1 MRHRAAFLTI
11 AAALLAASVLFHLS
25 IGAISIPIGTVLS
38 AFVRFDP
45 QDYAQ
50 NVVLYQ
56 RLPRALIAIYV
67 GALLASSGF
76 VLQGLT
82 RNPLASPATLGISA
96 GAAAFVVGGV
106 MLFELGLETQGLAA
120 LAGAIIGFLASLT
133 MARFAGLSRDPRG
146 LSLILSGA
154 LVSMLLIGLANALLL
169 SDPSRRADLLSW
181 ISGNINHV
189 YADRLFSVW
198 WLGAISLGLLFALA
212 RPLTLMSLGREQAA
226 SAGVNVD
233 FVTRLS
239 LAAVMVGSGSAV
251 AICGPIGFVG
261 LVVPHL
267 VRPFVGQDQR
277 LGLPACAMTGAI
289 ACLLADIAA
298 REAFQPFVLNTGILL
313 DLLGGLAFLLIV
325 KRFYLNGGEAV
336 R

>member
-1 MRHRAAFLTI
+1 MRHRGAFLI
-11 AAALLAASVLFHLS
+11 SAAVLLVVTLFLNLS
-25 IGAISIPIGTVLS
+25 LGAIVIPTSTILS
-38 AFVRFDP
+38 AFLSFDR

-56 RLPRALIAIYV
+56 RLPRALIALYV
-67 GALLASSGF
+67 GALFASSGS

-106 MLFELGLETQGLAA
+106 MLFDFGLEAQGFAA
-120 LAGAIIGFLASLT
+120 LAGAILGFLASLT

-198 WLGAISLGLLFALA
+198 WLGAVSLGLLFALA

-233 FVTRLS
+233 LVTRLS

-277 LGLPACAMTGAI
+277 LGLPACALTGAI
-289 ACLLADIAA
+289 ACLLADMVA
-298 REAFQPFVLNTGILL
+298 REAFQPFVLNTGVLL

-325 KRFYLNGGEAV
+325 KRFYLAGGEAA

>member
-25 IGAISIPIGTVLS
+25 IGAITIPIGTVLS

-239 LAAVMVGSGSAV
+239 LAAVMVGSGVGA
-251 AICGPIGFVG
+251 PIGFVG

>member
-1 MRHRAAFLTI
+1 MRHRAAFLT
-11 AAALLAASVLFHLS
+11 LAASVLFHLS
-25 IGAISIPIGTVLS
+25 IGAITIPIGTVLS

-146 LSLILSGA
+146 LSLILSGE
-154 LVSMLLIGLANALLL
+154 
-169 SDPSRRADLLSW
+169 R
-181 ISGNINHV
+181 
-189 YADRLFSVW
+189 
-198 WLGAISLGLLFALA
+198 
-212 RPLTLMSLGREQAA
+212 MS
-226 SAGVNVD
+226 S
-233 FVTRLS
+233 
-239 LAAVMVGSGSAV
+239 
-251 AICGPIGFVG
+251 
-261 LVVPHL
+261 
-267 VRPFVGQDQR
+267 
-277 LGLPACAMTGAI
+277 
-289 ACLLADIAA
+289 
-298 REAFQPFVLNTGILL
+298 
-313 DLLGGLAFLLIV
+313 
-325 KRFYLNGGEAV
+325 
-336 R
+336 